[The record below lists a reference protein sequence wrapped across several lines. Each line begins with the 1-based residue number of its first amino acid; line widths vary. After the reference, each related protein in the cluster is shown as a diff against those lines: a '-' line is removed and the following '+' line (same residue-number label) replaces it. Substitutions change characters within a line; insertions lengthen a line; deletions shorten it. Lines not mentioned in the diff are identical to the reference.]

1 MGAGLVSTMST
12 FKRLQTSGRV
22 RALVISA
29 LAGAGLASPAFMAGC
44 ENDAFMDPSVVGR
57 WEQTPTI
64 VPILDRIEVIERDEG
79 AYVEVSEITPDDLV
93 PVVEDFEV
101 RPGDLMRVEI
111 FDFIVVGQPYIVER
125 QVDAAGTIDIPQLGR
140 VPIAGLTVEETIDR
154 IAQEVVDR
162 EISNEPPLVAVT
174 PLTARDPTFGV
185 FGAIPGVGRYRIPE
199 PNYRLL
205 EALTEAGGVPPSI
218 PVVRIIRQV
227 PLDDQIQSG
236 VPGGRGPGVQPR
248 NPARPTEPTP
258 EGTDLRDLIDE
269 LTRPEGG
276 GQPNMTALAAWD
288 DSAQPE
294 RVDDEPQQDQAA
306 PPPID
311 LPDTTAPQQDAG
323 DENLGDSNW
332 MFLDGRWVKVQR
344 NASAQTDT
352 AEGEQEAPL
361 VTQRIIEVPT
371 KPLLAGVAEYNIV
384 IRPGDIISVPPPDQG
399 FFYISGPGSLRGG
412 SFVLPSVG
420 RMTLKQAIASS
431 GGLGPLAIPERVDL
445 IRRIGR
451 DREGTVRLNLRAIY
465 EGTQPDIFLKA
476 EDHIVIGTNWWAT
489 PLAVIRNGF
498 RVSYGFGFLLDRNF
512 GNDVFGAPP
521 TNRQF

>member
-1 MGAGLVSTMST
+1 MGAGLVSTNPT
-12 FKRLQTSGRV
+12 LNRLRQSSRV
-22 RALVISA
+22 R
-29 LAGAGLASPAFMAGC
+29 LAAATLASCGLASPVLMTGC
-44 ENDAFMDPSVVGR
+44 EHDAFMDPSVVGR

-64 VPILDRIEVIERDEG
+64 VPILDRIEIIERDEG
-79 AYVEVSEITPDDLV
+79 EYVEVSEITPDDLV
-93 PVVEDFEV
+93 PVVEDFET
-101 RPGDLMRVEI
+101 RPGDLIRVEI
-111 FDFIVVGQPYIVER
+111 FDFIVVGQPYILER

-140 VPIAGLTVEETIDR
+140 VPIAGLTIEQVAER
-154 IAQEVVDR
+154 IGQEIVDR
-162 EISNEPPLVAVT
+162 QIANEPPLIAVT
-174 PLTARDPTFGV
+174 PLTAREPTFGV

-218 PVVRIIRQV
+218 PVVRVIRQV
-227 PLDDQIQSG
+227 PLDEQVRQG
-236 VPGGRGPGVQPR
+236 VPGRRGPGSGPTR
-248 NPARPTEPTP
+248 APTEPTP

-276 GQPNMTALAAWD
+276 GAPNLSALAWQD
-288 DSAQPE
+288 TGNQPE
-294 RVDDEPQQDQAA
+294 FIDLDEQDA
-306 PPPID
+306 PPAPPID
-311 LPDTTAPQQDAG
+311 LPDTTAPVRDAVDQD
-323 DENLGDSNW
+323 LGDSNW

-344 NASAQTDT
+344 GQQTAGET
-352 AEGEQEAPL
+352 ADGEQAPPL
-361 VTQRIIEVPT
+361 VTQRILEIPT
-371 KPLLAGVAEYNIV
+371 KPLLSGVAEYNIV
-384 IRPGDIISVPPPDQG
+384 IRPGDIISVPAPEQG

-431 GGLGPLAIPERVDL
+431 GGLGPIAIPERVDL

-476 EDHIVIGTNWWAT
+476 EDHVVIGTNWWAT
-489 PLAVIRNGF
+489 PIAVIRNGF

-521 TNRQF
+521 TNRNGF